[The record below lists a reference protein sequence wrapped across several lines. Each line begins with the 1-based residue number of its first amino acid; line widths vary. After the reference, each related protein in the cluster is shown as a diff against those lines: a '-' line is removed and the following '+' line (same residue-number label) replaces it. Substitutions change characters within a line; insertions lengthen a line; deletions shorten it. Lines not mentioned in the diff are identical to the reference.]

1 MRTYVRTYVAVGYAC
16 VNNHGYAVC
25 AGDERVLGVPGVKGL
40 NDSVVK
46 GLQNTGDERV
56 K

>member
-16 VNNHGYAVC
+16 VNNHGHAVC
-25 AGDERVLGVPGVKGL
+25 AGDERVLGCLGL
-40 NDSVVK
+40 KDSVVK
-46 GLQNTGDERV
+46 GLSDTGGKRV